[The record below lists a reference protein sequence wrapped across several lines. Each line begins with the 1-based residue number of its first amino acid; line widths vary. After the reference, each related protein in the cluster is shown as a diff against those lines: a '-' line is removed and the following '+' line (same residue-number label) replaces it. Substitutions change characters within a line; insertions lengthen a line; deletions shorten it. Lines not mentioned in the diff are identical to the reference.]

1 MKCRYC
7 GNDLSDRAIV
17 CPHCGEPVLEED
29 KQHGRVA
36 TEIEGKKIYFW
47 SNDHIKRNNS
57 DFDKVYMIL
66 AILFGII
73 AYFVAVVKDNEEGKK
88 GAAWGIIINYCII
101 VLISLIWALNKYVF

>member
-36 TEIEGKKIYFW
+36 TEIEGKKIYFL
-47 SNDHIKRNNS
+47 
-57 DFDKVYMIL
+57 VQ
-66 AILFGII
+66 
-73 AYFVAVVKDNEEGKK
+73 
-88 GAAWGIIINYCII
+88 
-101 VLISLIWALNKYVF
+101 